1 MNSPFRP
8 PTAFIKASQ
17 ERLKKVKSIRT
28 QPPTTTSIEATQTR
42 VPGTP
47 PSKNVDRC
55 PDTGSRSNS
64 LVKGAKMSS
73 PPLQQVPPT
82 ALTTPSKTA
91 VEIEK
96 RKSAREQRRATAAL
110 VLQSQRGL
118 NRDERQTR
126 VYRDEISAF
135 RKDFRSAVPD
145 CSMECSEMD
154 CRIKVV
160 LRKRPLNSKEL
171 AKNAFDVATTR
182 TATYPNSRVFIH
194 EPKTRVDLSKH
205 LETHAFIFDHAFDE
219 TSTNEQVYLATG
231 KSLVKSIFE
240 GGKGTFFAYGQT
252 GSGKTHTIF
261 GSNAEP
267 GIYSYICNDLFRHIE
282 NSSHPATFNLRVS
295 FFEIYGPKI
304 IDLLTPLSAHQ
315 QPTIQLCEDKH
326 GNLNLMHLHHET
338 ISTLP
343 DLLALV
349 QRGRSLRTTRAT
361 SNNNESSRSHA
372 IFQIQLVSSDAQSN
386 GGVLSL
392 VDLAGSERA
401 STKKHVGNLAASSN
415 TQKKIQTEG
424 AEINKSLLSLKECIR
439 ALYKRNLGQQ
449 GDSVSDSTH
458 VPFRGSKLTLV
469 LRDSFLCMNS
479 QTVMVATISPGSDSV
494 EHTLN
499 TMRYADRVKELGSA
513 SRDERG
519 LKSEHIGLKVL
530 SSVVRLE
537 SLPHFKKGAFST
549 TALAA
554 DEGCA
559 ANGFDGSEEIME
571 SQMEMR
577 RGRLTVSKLQNYGD
591 SDSEVGE
598 DPRQQESDIET
609 RSDKKKRCTDMNALR
624 DFILAAKVKPV
635 IPKSRRQSANAS
647 SKTCSDRS
655 TESFCSG
662 NSEEGSVEGHESA
675 AGDFYQDALS
685 TESPCDEQHS
695 DASDH
700 SDANNLSSRS
710 NATSASGR
718 REHDY
723 DADESEWR
731 RYCKS
736 SDGLS
741 TRQKHIAAVQT
752 QFLEMDNLLLER
764 FRSGRLGTGP
774 YETQLTELLQQR
786 LNSLRN
792 LDE

>member
-28 QPPTTTSIEATQTR
+28 QPPPTTSIEATQTR

-47 PSKNVDRC
+47 PSKTVDRC
-55 PDTGSRSNS
+55 QDTGPRSNS
-64 LVKGAKMSS
+64 LVKGAKTS
-73 PPLQQVPPT
+73 PPPTQQVPPT

-96 RKSAREQRRATAAL
+96 RKSAREQRRAMAAL

-135 RKDFRSAVPD
+135 RNDFRSAAAPD
-145 CSMECSEMD
+145 FSMESPGMD

-282 NSSHPATFNLRVS
+282 DTCHTATFHLRVS

-304 IDLLTPLSAHQ
+304 IDLLTPLSANQ
-315 QPTIQLCEDKH
+315 QPSIQLCEDKH

-338 ISTLP
+338 ISSLQ

-349 QRGRSLRTTRAT
+349 QRGRSLRTTRPT
-361 SNNNESSRSHA
+361 SNNSESSRSHA
-372 IFQIQLVSSDAQSN
+372 IFQIQLVSSDAKSN

-401 STKKHVGNLAASSN
+401 STKKHTGKLAASSN
-415 TQKKIQTEG
+415 TQKKIQSEG

-439 ALYKRNLGQQ
+439 ALYKRSLGQQ

-469 LRDSFLCMNS
+469 LRDSFLCINS

-519 LKSEHIGLKVL
+519 LKSESIGLKML
-530 SSVVRLE
+530 SSVVRLD

-549 TALAA
+549 AALAA
-554 DEGCA
+554 DADGTV
-559 ANGFDGSEEIME
+559 NGFDGSEEIME

-577 RGRLTVSKLQNYGD
+577 RDRLTVSKLENYGE

-598 DPRQQESDIET
+598 TSQQLQKSDIET
-609 RSDKKKRCTDMNALR
+609 RSDEMKSCTDMNALR
-624 DFILAAKVKPV
+624 DLIRSSKL
-635 IPKSRRQSANAS
+635 KSAITKSDRRSANAS

-655 TESFCSG
+655 NESFCSEY
-662 NSEEGSVEGHESA
+662 SDDGSVEGHESA
-675 AGDFYQDALS
+675 AGDFHQDALS
-685 TESPCDEQHS
+685 TESHCDDQHS
-695 DASDH
+695 DTSDV
-700 SDANNLSSRS
+700 SSRS
-710 NATSASGR
+710 NATSTSDR
-718 REHDY
+718 REQDY

-736 SDGLS
+736 SDELS